1 MSVEALKTLAS
12 EVYGVKD
19 DKTFNAVRNYVL
31 ANLTAM
37 RLYGI
42 LSSRG
47 RKAFADEVARVLK
60 A

>member
-1 MSVEALKTLAS
+1 MVRGSPENLAG

-47 RKAFADEVARVLK
+47 RKAFADEVARVL
-60 A
+60 